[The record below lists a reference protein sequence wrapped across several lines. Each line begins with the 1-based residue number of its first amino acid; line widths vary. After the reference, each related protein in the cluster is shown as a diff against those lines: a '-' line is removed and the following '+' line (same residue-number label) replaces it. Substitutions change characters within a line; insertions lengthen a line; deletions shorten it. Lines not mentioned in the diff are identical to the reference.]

1 MSRCAATVTV
11 GHRRGKV
18 RSPEPAATAGNRH
31 AVRIPYVAPQ
41 RIIVHV
47 HASHAFLAASLVVL
61 RSCGSGS
68 REGAARAAGPEGKVL
83 HAYNWADCIG
93 ESKIA
98 ECGVA
103 MLDSAG
109 DVFSVVRL

>member
-1 MSRCAATVTV
+1 M
-11 GHRRGKV
+11 
-18 RSPEPAATAGNRH
+18 
-31 AVRIPYVAPQ
+31 VRIPYVAPQ

>member
-1 MSRCAATVTV
+1 
-11 GHRRGKV
+11 V
-18 RSPEPAATAGNRH
+18 R
-31 AVRIPYVAPQ
+31 
-41 RIIVHV
+41 V

-68 REGAARAAGPEGKVL
+68 REGAARAAGPEGEVL
-83 HAYNWADCIG
+83 HTYNWADCIG